1 MMALILFQIK
11 KDISLEKLQKE
22 KRVSIDQLVEVKRG
36 FNVTP
41 PRNKTA
47 VRKYLATKVGKY

>member
-22 KRVSIDQLVEVKRG
+22 KGVSIDQLVEVKRG

-41 PRNKTA
+41 QEIKQLLENI
-47 VRKYLATKVGKY
+47 